1 MHCNESTRHF
11 HFHSNM
17 PNWLDGWVHRSQV
30 NWQKRMG
37 LVNRIFSKKNY
48 MEQQLQR
55 MENAANINSILFKIK
70 ISDMQFFIQFVFL
83 SLSLSVRLFLY
94 RINENT
100 TWITFYLIHLWI
112 ISLHFACGANQ
123 QCTVNLKSNCNLI
136 IK

>member
-37 LVNRIFSKKNY
+37 LVNRIFSKKIIWNNNCSEWK
-48 MEQQLQR
+48 MQQTLTVYYLKSKFR
-55 MENAANINSILFKIK
+55 ICNFSFNLYS
-70 ISDMQFFIQFVFL
+70 
-83 SLSLSVRLFLY
+83 SLSLSARLFLY
-94 RINENT
+94 RINENK
-100 TWITFYLIHLWI
+100 TWMTFYLIHLWI